1 VIEITVRLVLALVLS
16 LSMALLLAWGWDHS
30 DRVSLRVPSDASVPD
45 RALVSP
51 PERP

>member
-30 DRVSLRVPSDASVPD
+30 DRVSLRVASDTSVPD
-45 RALVSP
+45 LALVSP